1 MASAQS
7 KSCGHHCCILM
18 LYGPSLAPTVTEQW
32 QECPKDTQKC
42 AGKQQGA
49 DGICDSFR
57 LHSQLMAAEPCAK
70 SAWHVTDI
78 TGYFSC
84 SHWTLGE
91 VTDIYGLWGLDC
103 IPLTPK
109 GMTGHYQK
117 QDLDAMS
124 LGDALK
130 RRYKKTHLAKESAA
144 VGRAVRHVLMTK
156 EREIPPKYP
165 IKTPS
170 VSLTWSQVLL
180 QTDIQPWN
188 QKNIYM
194 VLMWLSAM

>member
-1 MASAQS
+1 MFLRRNTVLLYHNISSHQDNRCQHVIVHLQHSTGCLISSRSIPLMASAQS

-18 LYGPSLAPTVTEQW
+18 FCGPSSAPTVTGQW

-49 DGICDSFR
+49 GGICDSFR
-57 LHSQLMAAEPCAK
+57 LHSQLVAAEPRAK
-70 SAWHVTDI
+70 SAWHVSDI

-103 IPLTPK
+103 VPLTPK

-117 QDLDAMS
+117 QDLDVTL

-130 RRYKKTHLAKESAA
+130 AQYKKTHLA
-144 VGRAVRHVLMTK
+144 
-156 EREIPPKYP
+156 
-165 IKTPS
+165 
-170 VSLTWSQVLL
+170 
-180 QTDIQPWN
+180 
-188 QKNIYM
+188 
-194 VLMWLSAM
+194 